1 MKYYPNY
8 PINQPVSLSIAFLL
22 MVGSVGGVIVTADKT
37 TAQTVVAVTGKIEWK
52 PPGGTRFN
60 PVSKNMTLL
69 QGSLLRLSQGATV
82 TISCP
87 DGRSSPWSTQGTAG
101 LTQICPPARTISG
114 RSITPRNGGAQDIP
128 YTILPRATEIL
139 TPQPILRWNAATG
152 TNSFTL
158 TVRGDGLS
166 WTQKVKRANTCQ
178 EQTCEFVYP
187 GQPTL
192 QPSVAYRFVI
202 DADNGRSS
210 SEESTA
216 GLGFK
221 LLDATLATEVRE
233 VRDRIIT
240 QNLPEP
246 SNALAIANLYTS
258 YNLIAEALQ
267 TLEAIPTTERTAE
280 VHRLLGDLYRQIGLS
295 QEAEVQYLA
304 AIQQAKTTNNPFE
317 LAAAQSGLGE
327 VNYALGRR
335 ETAVQLLQ
343 SAKRGYEALGD
354 VEQVT
359 RLKKRLMKIT

>member
-1 MKYYPNY
+1 MKYR
-8 PINQPVSLSIAFLL
+8 PINQPVSLSIALVL
-22 MVGSVGGVIVTADKT
+22 MLGSVGGVIVTADET

-60 PVSKNMTLL
+60 PVSKNMTLR
-69 QGSLLRLSQGATV
+69 QRSLLRLSSGASV
-82 TISCP
+82 TIACP
-87 DGRSSPWSTQGTAG
+87 DGRSSPWSTQGTTG
-101 LTQICPPARTISG
+101 LAQICPPARTTSG
-114 RSITPRNGGAQDIP
+114 RPITPRNGVQDIP
-128 YTILPRATEIL
+128 YAILPRASEIL
-139 TPQPILRWNAATG
+139 SPRPTLRWNAATG
-152 TNSFTL
+152 ANSFTL
-158 TVRGDGLS
+158 IVRGHGLT
-166 WTQKVKRANTCQ
+166 WTQPVKRAEVCQ
-178 EQTCEFVYP
+178 GQTCKFVYP

-202 DADNGRSS
+202 HADNGRSS

-221 LLDATLATEVRE
+221 LLDATLAAEVHE
-233 VRDRIIT
+233 IRDRITT
-240 QNLPEP
+240 QNLPNI
-246 SNALAIANLYTS
+246 SKALAISNLYTS
-258 YNLIAEALQ
+258 YNLIAEAIQ
-267 TLEAIPTTERTAE
+267 TLEAIPTATRTAE
-280 VHRLLGDLYRQIGLS
+280 VHCQLGDLYRQIGLS

-304 AIQQAKTTNNPFE
+304 AIQQAEVTNNPFE

-359 RLKKRLMKIT
+359 RLEERLMKVT

>member
-1 MKYYPNY
+1 MNHP
-8 PINQPVSLSIAFLL
+8 PSNQPVSLSIAVMLVL
-22 MVGSVGGVIVTADKT
+22 GSMGGVIVTADKT
-37 TAQTVVAVTGKIEWK
+37 TAQTVIAVTGKIEWK

-60 PVSKNMTLL
+60 PVSKNMTLR
-69 QGSLLRLSQGATV
+69 QGTLLRLSQGANV

-87 DGRSSPWSTQGTAG
+87 DGRSNLWNTQGTTG
-101 LTQICPPARTISG
+101 LTQICPPARTTSG
-114 RSITPRNGGAQDIP
+114 RSITPRNGTQDIP
-128 YTILPRATEIL
+128 YAILPRATEIL
-139 TPQPILRWNAATG
+139 TPRPTLRWNAATG

-158 TVRGDGLS
+158 TVRGGGLT
-166 WTQKVKRANTCQ
+166 WTQSVERAKVCQ
-178 EQTCEFVYP
+178 GQVCQFVYP
-187 GQPTL
+187 GTPAL
-192 QPSVAYRFVI
+192 QSNVAYRFVI
-202 DADNGRSS
+202 EADNGRSS

-221 LLDATLATEVRE
+221 LLDETLATEVRE
-233 VRDRIIT
+233 IRDRINN

-246 SNALAIANLYTS
+246 SKALAISNLYTS
-258 YNLIAEALQ
+258 YNLIAEAIQ
-267 TLEAIPTTERTAE
+267 TLEALPTAKRTAE
-280 VHRLLGDLYRQIGLS
+280 IYRLLGDLYRQIGLS

-304 AIQQAKTTNNPFE
+304 AIQQAKATNNPFE

-359 RLKKRLMKIT
+359 RLEERLMKVT